1 MNVNND
7 IYGSASEW
15 VIDTGF
21 NYNTSAPAEYCFK
34 RGKYTD
40 LKNYVDN
47 GALTAGTDIDYSIS
61 YAGMAKGGPLCKMR
75 TWYNDMN
82 SIMKEYT
89 RDVET
94 GWFFGHGYGGFSS
107 DFSYITAA
115 EIVLQDDQSHV
126 EDIYNIYW
134 IPDGVIQPYP
144 NQLSQRVIPIVEFN
158 PHATYFDI
166 VADVFNKSSGQVTT
180 YTLKQ
185 LQEGTFTSNDLIIR
199 AYGNLYSRRSTESD
213 YTKVAA
219 DSSNYC
225 GICLNKA
232 LEFKTGTHNVSMA
245 FLSYAMFLE
254 NNIPLYGWTDKNHY
268 TVTIDGVKHRV
279 MRYFASSTLTATSAH
294 IFIDTLDTTYNVLYT
309 TSDGYIVEGYAEI
322 TPANLEK
329 LRKSAAAYG
338 LFFTEGSGEALKTNP
353 DRWTS
358 NDMFLGVLENG
369 IGKGS
374 YTRGAGNVINPMFY
388 INSSQLTG
396 YYPYAPNI
404 YIGDKKV
411 NGLYIGEQKV
421 IKAYL
426 GNKKL

>member
-1 MNVNND
+1 MNVNTD

-21 NYNTSAPAEYCFK
+21 NYNTTAPAEYCFK
-34 RGKYTD
+34 RGKYTT

-47 GALTAGTDIDYSIS
+47 GALAVGKDIDYSIC
-61 YAGMAKGGPLCKMR
+61 YGGMSKGMPLSKMR
-75 TWYNDMN
+75 TWFNNMNDTMT
-82 SIMKEYT
+82 EYT

-94 GWFFGHGYGGFSS
+94 GWFFQHSAGGFSS
-107 DFSYITAA
+107 SFSYITAA
-115 EIVLQDDQSHV
+115 AIVLQNDQAHID
-126 EDIYNIYW
+126 ELKTIYW
-134 IPDGVIQPYP
+134 LPNGIIEPYP
-144 NQLSQRVIPIVEFN
+144 KQLSQQSIPIVEFN
-158 PHATYFDI
+158 PHACYFDI
-166 VADVFNKSSGQVTT
+166 NVDVYNRSTGRTNT

-185 LQEGTFTSNDLIIR
+185 LQSGSFTSDNVIIR
-199 AYGNLYSRRSTESD
+199 AYGTLYSRRSTEAD
-213 YTKVAA
+213 YIPVVA

-225 GICLNKA
+225 GIGINKA
-232 LEFKTGTHNVSMA
+232 LEFKSANSNSMP

-254 NNIPLYGWTDKNHY
+254 KNIPLYGWTDRNSFDLTMSGQHHH
-268 TVTIDGVKHRV
+268 VARF
-279 MRYFASSTLTATSAH
+279 FASNTLTATDSH
-294 IFIDTLDTTYNVLYT
+294 IFLDTLESTYNVLY
-309 TSDGYIVEGYAEI
+309 SQSYGYVVEGYAEI

-338 LFFTEGSGEALKTNP
+338 LFFTEDSGEALKENP
-353 DRWTS
+353 DRWTH

-388 INSSQLTG
+388 INSSQQTG

-411 NGLYIGEQKV
+411 NGLDIGEQKV

-426 GNKKL
+426 GDKKL